1 MSRLKNGETV
11 NGVRPEQV
19 LGPTIKGSS
28 ISYTGDTVKAE
39 SVAEGSKGVSV
50 LIHESTYMSSDSEL
64 AKEHFHSTALQAAE
78 TAKECRASCLILTHV
93 SQRYDDLNDV
103 VAEARTVFENT
114 LAAEDMQLY
123 EVRGENVSL
132 RIK

>member
-64 AKEHFHSTALQAAE
+64 AREHFHSTALQAAE
-78 TAKECRASCLILTHV
+78 TAKECGASYLILTHV